1 MASLHDELFL
11 NLDGGIQQNWV
22 VTQLFQGS
30 DTSQVGVSLCGGLKA
45 RSEDSVAEEMLVQL
59 QLQRGGRAEQ
69 RPVETGRQVAVDYLL
84 RAPQD
89 KHASQTRELCRSLLS

>member
-1 MASLHDELFL
+1 MPDEASL
-11 NLDGGIQQNWV
+11 NLDGGTQQNGV
-22 VTQLFQGS
+22 VTQLFQGR
-30 DTSQVGVSLCGGLKA
+30 DAGQVGVSLCAGLEA

-69 RPVETGRQVAVDYLL
+69 GPVKSGGQVAVDYLL